1 MTITSPSIMANQFLF
16 EVVMAGDDGCLIGTS
31 SSSSSSTS
39 PISNDVDKGG
49 SVLITSK
56 LDAMLFSSS
65 FSSFFLISGV
75 SSPSPLP
82 SLLLLSWSDFGIASS
97 SSSFLLLVK
106 NRWYRAIAAVNL
118 SFNSSSCATI

>member
-39 PISNDVDKGG
+39 PISKDVDNGG

-56 LDAMLFSSS
+56 LDAMLFSSAL
-65 FSSFFLISGV
+65 SSFFIMDV
-75 SSPSPLP
+75 SSPPSP
-82 SLLLLSWSDFGIASS
+82 SFLLLSWSGFGIASS
-97 SSSFLLLVK
+97 VSSFLLLVK

-118 SFNSSSCATI
+118 SFNSSNCATI